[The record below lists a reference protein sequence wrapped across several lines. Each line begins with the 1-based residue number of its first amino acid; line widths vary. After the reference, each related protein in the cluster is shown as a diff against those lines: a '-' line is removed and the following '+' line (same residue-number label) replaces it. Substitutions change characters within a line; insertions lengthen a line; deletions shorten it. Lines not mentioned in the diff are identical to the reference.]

1 MTLSRVENQSWFA
14 NFTTFALVFVVC
26 CTARSPGRREV
37 HFMPSRS
44 SVIHPTHPHVIAPA
58 AYIQAPAPLI
68 LCPPP
73 APSPANY
80 PSNPQ
85 AQPFLSPEFVS
96 DRLYFQ
102 TNKPPRPTG
111 APMSTRPPAAGRSLE
126 SPEPQLGPP
135 PQFQH
140 SHYIQVSYSSRSD
153 GRRETVPAGHRRPLN
168 PQRIDGKLISEFVA
182 VRGLH
187 GGAEVDA
194 GVATWCRP
202 TCVLMRQAS
211 T

>member
-1 MTLSRVENQSWFA
+1 
-14 NFTTFALVFVVC
+14 
-26 CTARSPGRREV
+26 
-37 HFMPSRS
+37 MPSRS
-44 SVIHPTHPHVIAPA
+44 SVIHPTHPHVTTPA

-73 APSPANY
+73 PHPQRIIRAIRKH
-80 PSNPQ
+80 NPFSRQ
-85 AQPFLSPEFVS
+85 NSSLIGFISKLIHPHGPRALQ
-96 DRLYFQ
+96 RL
-102 TNKPPRPTG
+102 PRPL
-111 APMSTRPPAAGRSLE
+111 AAGRSLE
-126 SPEPQLGPP
+126 SPEPQPGPP

-168 PQRIDGKLISEFVA
+168 RRRIDGKFMSGFLA

-187 GGAEVDA
+187 GGAEVDTGA
-194 GVATWCRP
+194 ATWWRS
-202 TCVLMRQAS
+202 TCVYEGAR